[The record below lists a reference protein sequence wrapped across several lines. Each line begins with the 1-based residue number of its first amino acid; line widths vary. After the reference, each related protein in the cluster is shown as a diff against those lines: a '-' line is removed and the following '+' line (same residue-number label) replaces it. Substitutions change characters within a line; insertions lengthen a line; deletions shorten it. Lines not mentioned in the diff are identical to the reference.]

1 MTAPAHATSNI
12 SLVLDVDGTLVKA
25 DNSGLGIA
33 IENAGPDVEARAD
46 VATAFYEEEGFAKAI
61 EKVILRL
68 AAASLSEAR

>member
-1 MTAPAHATSNI
+1 M
-12 SLVLDVDGTLVKA
+12 
-25 DNSGLGIA
+25 
-33 IENAGPDVEARAD
+33 ENAGPDVEARAE